1 MVNTIADFG
10 NSCSLT
16 DKDLEYSHYRHGYER
31 KLVGIR
37 NPIDDNVVFPTLV
50 YVMLSAAQD
59 TNRLVRVFDKLSKN
73 RLNTPEG
80 IKQANQTK
88 IRKILKG
95 TRFPNKKTENF
106 IKLPD
111 WWEQETSKDIIDEIV
126 QNINSHKKGK
136 QTYLRNKLAENGP
149 TGVGYKISS
158 LFIQTLTEDLK
169 GVEVVTVDKW
179 ILEFL
184 RKIGYK
190 VKVPDYRTVSGIT
203 RKEYLDCE
211 KIISEKAEKCDLSPG
226 ELGYTLWCKFS
237 YTKPNRSLS
246 DFF

>member
-16 DKDLEYSHYRHGYER
+16 NKDLEYSNYRHGYER
-31 KLVGIR
+31 KLVGIK
-37 NPIDDNVVFPTLV
+37 NPLERDSLFPVFE

-59 TNRLVRVFDKLSKN
+59 TNRLVRVFDRLSKN

-80 IKQANQTK
+80 IKQADQTR
-88 IRKILKG
+88 IREILKG

-111 WWEQETSKDIIDEIV
+111 WWGQETSKDIVDEIA
-126 QNINSHKKGK
+126 QNINSHEKRK
-136 QTYLRNKLAENGP
+136 QVYLRNKLAENGP
-149 TGVGYKISS
+149 TGIGYKISS

-169 GVEVVTVDKW
+169 DVEVVTVDKW

-184 RKIGYK
+184 KNIGYD

-211 KIISEKAEKCDLSPG
+211 RIISEKAEKCALSPG
-226 ELGYTLWCKFS
+226 ELGYALWCKFS
-237 YTKPNRSLS
+237 YTKPDKGLF